1 MTQSHETDKQ
11 HAQINNIVL
20 PPPTPQDI
28 EATLTAMRNDMS
40 ASCLWLGGYLE
51 EGDLWWV
58 TIILPN
64 GERDT
69 AIGCGRSCAEAAAVA
84 WINYVFDSDEEDF
97 AKVVRHVPEG
107 FQFELHAAPVPA
119 LKFLEVSPFPSL
131 KSALLA
137 ERKKSASD
145 GEFLEHLHGLLQ
157 EIIPNFSATL
167 TYEE

>member
-1 MTQSHETDKQ
+1 M
-11 HAQINNIVL
+11 NRVL
-20 PPPTPQDI
+20 PRPTPQDI
-28 EATLTAMRNDMS
+28 EATLTAMRNDTS
-40 ASCLWLGGYLE
+40 VHCLWLGGYLE

-58 TIILPN
+58 TIILPD
-64 GERDT
+64 GERSSE
-69 AIGCGRSCAEAAAVA
+69 IGCGRSSAEAAAVA
-84 WINYVFDSDEEDF
+84 WINHVFVSDEEDF

-145 GEFLEHLHGLLQ
+145 GEFLVHLHGLLLEVFQ
-157 EIIPNFSATL
+157 TSL
-167 TYEE
+167 HR